1 MIKPYSQQT
10 YAAVIDLLRAGQTPS
25 WRRVREITGTGS
37 SNDLL
42 REIRQIVIEV
52 AERATAGD
60 YPKQAQDA
68 FWSLWMELKGIASS
82 ELDAL
87 REQLFEQNSLAQQT
101 ATDAQ
106 IDAAQA
112 KQQLAERERQVQL
125 LENQLGLAEAR
136 ELKLNDNIEELNGR
150 IVQEQ
155 EKLAALHQAHQSAIE
170 AKDQDIR
177 TWQGKLE
184 TETQLRHQLLA
195 EMVAEHQGRVSRL
208 EQEIKNELER
218 YNKDTAKLM
227 RQVDADRTEH
237 RREQLVVNG
246 ELKIAHEQLADS
258 RQKSATVAGENSAL
272 LRQIGDLTNQRQALE
287 QRNQALQDE
296 LRALFSQVAELSEA
310 MRPFVKQDPDTD
322 LKTD

>member
-10 YAAVIDLLRAGQTPS
+10 YAAVMDLLRAGQTPS

-52 AERATAGD
+52 AERAAAGD

-87 REQLFEQNSLAQQT
+87 REQLFEQNRLAQQA

-125 LENQLGLAEAR
+125 LENQLSLAGAR

-184 TETQLRHQLLA
+184 TETQLRHQVLA
-195 EMVAEHQGRVSRL
+195 ETVTEHQAKVSRL
-208 EQEIKNELER
+208 EQEIKNELDR
-218 YNKDTAKLM
+218 YDKDTAKLM
-227 RQVDADRTEH
+227 RQLDADRTEH

-246 ELKIAHEQLADS
+246 ELKLAREQLADS
-258 RQKSATVAGENSAL
+258 RQQSAAVAGENSAL

-296 LRALFSQVAELSEA
+296 TRALSSQVAELTGTLRSLEKLNLDA
-310 MRPFVKQDPDTD
+310 DR
-322 LKTD
+322 KTE